1 MAFGIFIDVPLLLI
15 PFILFIKFRKQI
27 ANLIKKIRL
36 PTFILF
42 LISSVPFI
50 IFEENINCGAFDCQ
64 YTFLPFTLYFLLG
77 FLLILGLIVKF
88 THTQKFFLT
97 ILIFSILG
105 TIFEIFLGSSRVEFQ
120 ALPPLSFVL
129 ISIWVMISYAFI
141 SVVPLTILLEDKG
154 AGVEKK
160 R

>member
-97 ILIFSILG
+97 ILLFSILG
-105 TIFEIFLGSSRVEFQ
+105 TIFEIFVGTVLRFSSTQ
-120 ALPPLSFVL
+120 PSCSP
-129 ISIWVMISYAFI
+129 FI
-141 SVVPLTILLEDKG
+141 LTLW
-154 AGVEKK
+154 
-160 R
+160 

>member
-1 MAFGIFIDVPLLLI
+1 MAFGIFIDAPLLLI

-97 ILIFSILG
+97 ILLFSI
-105 TIFEIFLGSSRVEFQ
+105 LGSSRVEFQ

-141 SVVPLTILLEDKG
+141 SVVPLTILLEDKK
-154 AGVEKK
+154 AEKEKK